1 MDMLS
6 LVGDLDAED
15 LQARLLAAGCTRAS
29 SKSTPIELVLTG
41 HNDQATFDRLYAI
54 LQDLMR

>member
-1 MDMLS
+1 
-6 LVGDLDAED
+6 VWTN
-15 LQARLLAAGCTRAS
+15 GCTRANR
-29 SKSTPIELVLTG
+29 KSTPIELVLTG